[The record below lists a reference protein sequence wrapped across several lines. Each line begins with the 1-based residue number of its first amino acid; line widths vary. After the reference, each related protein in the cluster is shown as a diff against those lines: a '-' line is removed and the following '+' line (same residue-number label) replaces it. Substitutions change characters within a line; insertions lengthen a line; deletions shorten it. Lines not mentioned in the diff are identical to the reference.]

1 MMSRWP
7 VIALLTSLLLALGV
21 ISLATGPGG
30 FDSTTLHQALT
41 GADPAAA
48 IIVGEL
54 RFPRTL
60 AAILTGVALGMAGA
74 ALQGLTRNP
83 LAEPGVLGVSACA
96 TLGATAMLYFGI
108 AADTRWGVA
117 AGAIGGAL
125 LATALLAA
133 FAHRL
138 SGVATLILVGVGL
151 SSFAGAMMALILN
164 FAPNPF
170 SLSDLVNWSLG
181 SVANR
186 SLGDIAIAAPP
197 IMLGA
202 ALVWTQRHA
211 LALLSIGDL
220 AAIAHGLNYR
230 RTRLAII
237 GGTGLAVGAAVA
249 LAGAVG
255 FVGIVAPHLVRPW
268 VAHDPGRA
276 LVPAG
281 LAGAILLVAADLLIR
296 LAPTGTELRL
306 GVVAALVGA
315 PMFIAIAWRRGSRSH
330 D

>member
-1 MMSRWP
+1 MTSSRR
-7 VIALLTSLLLALGV
+7 VNLLLLLAAALLALL
-21 ISLATGPGG
+21 SLATGPSG
-30 FDSTTLHQALT
+30 FDGATLSAALQGT
-41 GADPAAA
+41 DPAAA
-48 IIVGEL
+48 IILGEL
-54 RFPRTL
+54 RLPRTL
-60 AAILTGVALGMAGA
+60 AALLTGFALGVAGA

-96 TLGATAMLYFGI
+96 TLGATTMLYFGI
-108 AADTRWGVA
+108 ASATPLGVG

-125 LATALLAA
+125 VATALLAL

-138 SGVATLILVGVGL
+138 QGVATLILVGVGL
-151 SSFAGAMMALILN
+151 SSMAGALMALILN

-186 SLGDIAIAAPP
+186 SLADIGFAAPP
-197 IMLGA
+197 ILIGC
-202 ALVWTQRHA
+202 ALALTQTRA
-211 LALLSIGDL
+211 LALLGIGDV
-220 AAIAHGLNYR
+220 AAMAHGLDYR
-230 RTRLAII
+230 RTRLAVI
-237 GGTGLAVGAAVA
+237 GGTGLAVGASVA

-268 VAHDPGRA
+268 VAQDPGRA
-276 LVPAG
+276 LLPAG
-281 LAGAILLVAADLLIR
+281 LAGAAMLVLADLLIR

-315 PMFIAIAWRRGSRSH
+315 PLFMLIAWRRGARAH
-330 D
+330 G